1 MLTLFKVLKAL
12 FRFIREIWLRDR
24 TFRQFVRENLSLI
37 VTSLGFMIMTL
48 MFTHV
53 YFIVKDQEDII
64 AAHESREAV
73 MQKDIDHMDEIKDRR
88 DFYREHYYE
97 MKARCPVPKEP
108 QPLKQ
113 PDITEETPPV
123 EPKERAPSKPRPK
136 QPAETP
142 AVTRP
147 PSSDLVERWK
157 KLSQ

>member
-37 VTSLGFMIMTL
+37 VTSLGFMIMTF

-53 YFIVKDQEDII
+53 YFIVKDQEDVI

-73 MQKDIDHMDEIKDRR
+73 MQKDIDHMDEIKERR

-97 MKARCPVPKEP
+97 MKARCPVPKQPSP
-108 QPLKQ
+108 QP
-113 PDITEETPPV
+113 TAAVETPPV
-123 EPKERAPSKPRPK
+123 VPKERAPSKPRPK

-147 PSSDLVERWK
+147 PSNDLVERWK